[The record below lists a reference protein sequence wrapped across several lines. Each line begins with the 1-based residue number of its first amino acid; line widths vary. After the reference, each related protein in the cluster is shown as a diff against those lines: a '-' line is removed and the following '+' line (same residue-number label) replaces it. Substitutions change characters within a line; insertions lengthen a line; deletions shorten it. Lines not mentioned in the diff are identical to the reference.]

1 MSTNINFNNN
11 LGISRGCNITLA
23 SNPITPLLLDS
34 YPNASVAYSLRKLR
48 TAYSGSAI
56 RVRRNVDNAE
66 QDFGFIDN
74 DLDTDSMLDFVGYN
88 LWTFSEDISQGVY
101 IKSGLN
107 TTGIPSY
114 IDVETAPDSTLT
126 GDKIIEDIF
135 LARHYLR
142 RASGI
147 ILNAT
152 NYNFSTYLKQ
162 GERTK
167 VKIESQVSGTIQTCI
182 LDLTNGT
189 VSSNG
194 FVNTPV
200 VTAET
205 NGWYRFS
212 ITITSGTT
220 SASNG
225 LTIELI
231 NPLNET
237 VYTGDGTSGAYVWGF
252 QISQT
257 STVKLY
263 QKTVATASG
272 NGFVTTWYDQST
284 NGLNFTQITAGSQP
298 RIVTSGLINTV
309 NSLPAILGNGSFLM
323 SIPSS
328 TNLFNFLHNGSQ
340 SFITSVQKSDDLSVG
355 VKKLYGNLGGNSAR
369 VGYQNFS
376 SLLTI
381 NCSIGR
387 GVSSNLT
394 VNNNS
399 GNILTTNQYLLS
411 NEIDAGNATAS
422 LRSKMYLNGS
432 TAIANNTL
440 TNAPS
445 TANAFANFTIFD
457 DGGNGNRFIGSFQE
471 LVIYP
476 SDQSSN
482 RNGIESNIN
491 SYYSIY

>member
-1 MSTNINFNNN
+1 MSTNINFNKV
-11 LGISRGCNITLA
+11 LGINKGCSITLA
-23 SNPITPLLLDS
+23 SLTQPLLLDTYS
-34 YPNASVAYSLRKLR
+34 GATVAYSLRKLR

-56 RVRRNVDNAE
+56 RVRRSSDNAE
-66 QDFGFIDN
+66 QDFGFVGG
-74 DLDTDSMLDFVGYN
+74 DLDTAPMLDFVGYN
-88 LWTFSEDISQGVY
+88 LWTYSEDISQGVY

-107 TTGIPSY
+107 TTGTPPY

-167 VKIESQVSGTIQTCI
+167 VKIESQVSGTLQTCI

-194 FVNTPV
+194 FANTPV
-200 VTAET
+200 VTAEA

-237 VYTGDGTSGAYVWGF
+237 VYTGDGTSGAFVWGF

-257 STVKLY
+257 STVKPY
-263 QKTVATASG
+263 QKTVATAGG
-272 NGFVTTWYDQST
+272 NGFVTTWYDQSGSSNNGVMNIAVNQCQVVLNGNLILDPNTNRITTIWGTKFYNFPIPFISPNTQYLTLAVINRTTTNNIFVSMGNVGGLGTANGQCPVLWRT
-284 NGLNFTQITAGSQP
+284 NGNVDSSMQSLVTHGTTTTIGAYLITSEKNSANLKTVYLNNVALATTA
-298 RIVTSGLINTV
+298 TE
-309 NSLPAILGNGSFLM
+309 A
-323 SIPSS
+323 PSS
-328 TNLFNFLHNGSQ
+328 GTNLFYFGRQGSNYTGGRVAE
-340 SFITSVQKSDDLSVG
+340 FIHYS
-355 VKKLYGNLGGNSAR
+355 
-369 VGYQNFS
+369 
-376 SLLTI
+376 
-381 NCSIGR
+381 
-387 GVSSNLT
+387 
-394 VNNNS
+394 
-399 GNILTTNQYLLS
+399 
-411 NEIDAGNATAS
+411 
-422 LRSKMYLNGS
+422 
-432 TAIANNTL
+432 
-440 TNAPS
+440 
-445 TANAFANFTIFD
+445 
-457 DGGNGNRFIGSFQE
+457 
-471 LVIYP
+471 
-476 SDQSSN
+476 SDQSAN
-482 RNGIESNIN
+482 RVAIETNIDN
-491 SYYSIY
+491 YWNIY